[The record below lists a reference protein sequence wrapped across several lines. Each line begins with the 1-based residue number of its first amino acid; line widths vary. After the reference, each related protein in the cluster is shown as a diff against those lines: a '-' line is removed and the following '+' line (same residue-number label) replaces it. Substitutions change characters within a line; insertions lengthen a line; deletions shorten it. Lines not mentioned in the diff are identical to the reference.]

1 MKKNTIVEVIA
12 ALLLVFYVHSVISI
26 YVQLQ
31 SLKNML
37 AFYTPHTSLFAWGFV
52 IVELLIVIA
61 IFLPKTRAV
70 GFLLSA
76 AFAITLITTT
86 RLTPGYPHDFGGV
99 INVLSTNLKL
109 VLLIVIT
116 ILSLLG
122 FGIKLR
128 RQKVKQQISGNT
140 VYT

>member
-1 MKKNTIVEVIA
+1 MKKNTFVEVIA
-12 ALLLVFYVHSVISI
+12 ALLLVFYVHSLISI

-37 AFYTPHTSLFAWGFV
+37 AFYTLHTSFFAWSFV
-52 IVELLIVIA
+52 VVELLIVIA
-61 IFLPKTRAV
+61 IFLPKTRAL
-70 GFLLSA
+70 GFILSA
-76 AFAITLITTT
+76 TFAITLIITTK
-86 RLTPGYPHDFGGV
+86 LTPGYPHDYGGL

-109 VLLIVIT
+109 TLLITIT

-122 FGIKLR
+122 FGLKLR
-128 RQKVKQQISGNT
+128 KQKVKQQIPDNT